1 MPKPDKNTLVR
12 DAQDWLHELRAL
24 QAHAIARGDYVQA
37 EELRAEIADV
47 RASLDGV
54 LEAAAGS

>member
-12 DAQDWLHELRAL
+12 DAQDWLHELRTL
-24 QAHAIARGDYVQA
+24 QAQAMARGDYVQA

-54 LEAAAGS
+54 LEAAAGR